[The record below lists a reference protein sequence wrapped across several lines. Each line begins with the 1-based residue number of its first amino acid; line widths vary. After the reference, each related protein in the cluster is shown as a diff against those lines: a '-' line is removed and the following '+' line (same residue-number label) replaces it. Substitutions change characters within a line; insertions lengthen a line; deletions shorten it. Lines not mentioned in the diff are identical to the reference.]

1 MSNPVSS
8 PIALSSLQGMQKAE
22 TQLQTAAGN
31 IAQLSTAPP
40 NAQDPQAP
48 DSLDLSSQ
56 MVALLS
62 ARDNFMANV
71 GAAKTGDE
79 MQRTL
84 LNIVA

>member
-1 MSNPVSS
+1 MTNPVSS

-22 TQLQTAAGN
+22 TQFQTAAGN
-31 IAQLSTAPP
+31 IAQLSAAPQGPP
-40 NAQDPQAP
+40 NPQAP

-56 MVALLS
+56 MVALLG

-79 MQRTL
+79 MQRAL